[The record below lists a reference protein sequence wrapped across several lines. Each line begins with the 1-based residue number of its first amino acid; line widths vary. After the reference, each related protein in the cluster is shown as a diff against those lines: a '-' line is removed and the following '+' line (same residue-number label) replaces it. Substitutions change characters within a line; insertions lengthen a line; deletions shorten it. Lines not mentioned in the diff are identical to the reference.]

1 MDLFYRYGYL
11 FRCIIIT
18 LVLILS
24 ITPTLVLANSA
35 TYNFSHSLP
44 QKINNQLLKASYT
57 FTNKIS
63 GASTVIAKQLTK
75 PQVARLLT
83 FVISRRF
90 AAFAALGT
98 IAAEAGMS
106 TIDVDGKTLIVQ
118 KLPQTDIINVLSTGN
133 NQYVPISGNVLSLNY
148 CMAGLAQLNHLYPAM
163 HYIPANSTG
172 WCELVNISSNYKE
185 LSLTLST
192 VEDPVSTTKVTVAPT
207 QVDKQVIPQPIP
219 DYAVVNPEVLGET
232 IFNKA
237 KPADLSPL
245 FDYNEVY
252 QSPAAIEAINEYND
266 TKDETFPLAYPDITS
281 PALDK
286 PITTT
291 PSNSSFEFPE
301 FCNWATP
308 ICSFV
313 EWFKDDSAIP
323 EPEKHEVR
331 EFDKS
336 KLPTSPE
343 FNFKAN
349 CPAPKTFNLS
359 LGMAS
364 TQISL
369 PYDYFC
375 SFAVDVRPFV
385 ILAAWLN
392 ACYIFL
398 GFVRS

>member
-1 MDLFYRYGYL
+1 MDLFYRYSYL
-11 FRCIIIT
+11 FRCFIT
-18 LVLILS
+18 ALVLSLS
-24 ITPTLVLANSA
+24 LTPTLAIANSA
-35 TYNFSHSLP
+35 TYTFSHSLP

-75 PQVARLLT
+75 PQVVRLLT

-106 TIDVDGKTLIVQ
+106 TIDVDGKSLIVQ
-118 KLPQTDIINVLSTGN
+118 KLPQTDIINVLTTGN
-133 NQYVPISGNVLSLNY
+133 NEYVPLSGNVLNLNY
-148 CMAGLAQLNHLYPAM
+148 CAAGLAQLNHLYPAM
-163 HYIPANSTG
+163 HYIPANSAN
-172 WCELVNISSNYKE
+172 WCELVNISSTYKE

-207 QVDKQVIPQPIP
+207 QVDKKVIPQPIP
-219 DYAVVNPEVLGET
+219 DYAVVNPDVLGET

-245 FDYNEVY
+245 FDYTEVY
-252 QSPAAIEAINEYND
+252 QSPAAIEAIDEYNN
-266 TKDETFPLAYPDITS
+266 TKGEAFPTYPDITTPS
-281 PALDK
+281 LDK
-286 PITTT
+286 PVTT
-291 PSNSSFEFPE
+291 PNNSNLDLPT

-349 CPAPKTFNLS
+349 CPVPKTFNIN

-375 SFAVDVRPFV
+375 SFAIDVRPFV

-392 ACYIFL
+392 ACYIFV